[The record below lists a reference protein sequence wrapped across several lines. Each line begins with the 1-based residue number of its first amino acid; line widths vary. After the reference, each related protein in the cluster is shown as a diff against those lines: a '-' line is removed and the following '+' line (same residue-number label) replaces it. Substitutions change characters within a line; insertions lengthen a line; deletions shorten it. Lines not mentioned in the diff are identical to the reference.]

1 MPNKTMPTR
10 WRWGQFRADATRYAP
25 RIAWDLLTDAQAD
38 CLYLNCYSQV
48 TLSQRGI
55 AICYH
60 VSPPTVNV
68 HVRRARAALQ
78 RVGRE
83 RAYSDVPEPPAPGS
97 RVACAEC
104 PTPWQ
109 DCTTCITRL
118 IFHDHDHPI
127 FKRTKHGHRRL
138 LRENEIA
145 AGELDA
151 AVNLKTQ
158 GHRRNDVDWEM
169 QKNHLTR
176 LSDDDDDGGG

>member
-1 MPNKTMPTR
+1 MPRTMPTR

-55 AICYH
+55 AICYS
-60 VSPPTVNV
+60 VAPPTVNV

-83 RAYSDVPEPPAPGS
+83 RAYSDVPEPPAGGN
-97 RVACAEC
+97 RVPCEVC
-104 PTPWQ
+104 DTPWQ
-109 DCTTCITRL
+109 SCTTCIERL
-118 IFHDHDHPI
+118 FFGGHNYAIFR
-127 FKRTKHGHRRL
+127 RTKHGHRRL
-138 LRENEIA
+138 LREEEIA
-145 AGELDA
+145 AGEMDM
-151 AVNLKTQ
+151 AVNLQTQ
-158 GHRRNDVDWEM
+158 GHRRSDADW
-169 QKNHLTR
+169 QLQGNHLTR

>member
-1 MPNKTMPTR
+1 MR
-10 WRWGQFRADATRYAP
+10 P
-25 RIAWDLLTDAQAD
+25 RCPART
-38 CLYLNCYSQV
+38 V
-48 TLSQRGI
+48 TL
-55 AICYH
+55 
-60 VSPPTVNV
+60 
-68 HVRRARAALQ
+68 AAAQ
-78 RVGRE
+78 V
-83 RAYSDVPEPPAPGS
+83 
-97 RVACAEC
+97 
-104 PTPWQ
+104 
-109 DCTTCITRL
+109 CTTCIARL

-158 GHRRNDVDWEM
+158 GHRRGDVDWEM